1 MKVGTDGVL
10 LGAWTPVS
18 GAHRILDIGTGT
30 GLLALMLAQRC
41 DAEIDAI
48 EIDAEAASQA
58 SENVLESGWS
68 ARIKVIQTSFQDY
81 CRISEVKY
89 DLLVCNPPF
98 FSKSLKANTEPR
110 SLARHN
116 DQLGPSELFAGAI
129 KLLNP
134 NGHLCIILPAGD
146 GSLVITLAKEHG
158 LFPSK
163 ILRIK
168 PDSGKPFKR
177 ILIDF
182 TFSDCLPQE
191 AEMTIETGQR
201 HIYSEEYINL
211 TGSYYFNM

>member
-10 LGAWTPVS
+10 LGAWIPVS
-18 GAHRILDIGTGT
+18 GAQRILDIGTGT

-48 EIDAEAASQA
+48 EIDDEAASQA
-58 SENVLESGWS
+58 SENVLESEWS
-68 ARIKVIQTSFQDY
+68 GRIKVIQTSFQDY

-98 FSKSLKANTEPR
+98 FSKSLKAKTESR

-116 DQLGPSELFAGAI
+116 DQLSPYALISGAI

-134 NGHLCIILPAGD
+134 NGHLCLILPAGD
-146 GSLVITLAKEHG
+146 ESLFISLAKEHG

-163 ILRIK
+163 ILRIR

-182 TFSDCLPQE
+182 IFSECLPQE

-201 HIYSEEYINL
+201 HNYSEEYINL
-211 TGSYYFNM
+211 TRDFYYNM